1 MCCLR
6 AQKWPVLPLSTL
18 TQIQPTPYEPILA
31 RVTLRIAAL
40 TSIPSRHRPHTHPSA
55 SPPSHTSHPVPA
67 LTPIPSRHRP
77 HTHTIASPPSY
88 PIASPPSH
96 LSHHATSLTP
106 IPSRHRP
113 HANAPLDS
121 CACGEWIPVLYCQP
135 RHQNRV
141 CVYKRRTRIKTSLNL
156 TSTAKTHNEFAYAVM
171 HIKHPIHSACE
182 VALNTTLLTG
192 YPRPSPQSGTIRTKT
207 PSEYSSRRFGRKC

>member
-1 MCCLR
+1 MARLATINSHSNTTDSLR
-6 AQKWPVLPLSTL
+6 ANSSP
-18 TQIQPTPYEPILA
+18 
-31 RVTLRIAAL
+31 RH
-40 TSIPSRHRPHTHPSA
+40 TSHRRPHIHPIP
-55 SPPSHTSHPVPA
+55 SPPSHTSQRVPALTHIPSRPRPHTHPIPSSASHPHHRITALIPHRVTA
-67 LTPIPSRHRP
+67 LTPIPSCHLP
-77 HTHTIASPPSY
+77 HAHPIPSPPSRQCSTRFMRVRRMD
-88 PIASPPSH
+88 PGALLSTPPSE
-96 LSHHATSLTP
+96 SGV
-106 IPSRHRP
+106 
-113 HANAPLDS
+113 
-121 CACGEWIPVLYCQP
+121 C
-135 RHQNRV
+135 V